1 MPWLPSHLAGIP
13 SSRRRRPAA
22 VGAVLAGLA
31 VAGCGGGDGRG
42 PAGSSATGR
51 SVTAPA
57 EAAPTGD
64 RTASWRGAGD
74 DRDVVARRRVSG
86 PLPEDARPETRVT
99 VDLLI
104 RGLTVRGRT
113 ATLRFTAIPRGWGAS
128 RDTLGGPT
136 LYELNPGPNSEIVE
150 AQLID
155 VEHLRRHLPLKDSEG
170 EAIAGMNYAGNVSDG
185 QPIDASWVF
194 AAPPPDV
201 EAMDVQIGSWPIF
214 REVPVTRR

>member
-1 MPWLPSHLAGIP
+1 MPRDPADSP
-13 SSRRRRPAA
+13 PSRRRRAA
-22 VGAVLAGLA
+22 ALGVALAGLTL
-31 VAGCGGGDGRG
+31 AGCGGGDD
-42 PAGSSATGR
+42 GSGATSAAGR
-51 SVTAPA
+51 SAPTAAAA
-57 EAAPTGD
+57 EASAPSGD
-64 RTASWRGAGD
+64 RSARWAGAGD

-86 PLPEDARPETRVT
+86 PLPEDAEPGARVT

-113 ATLRFTAIPRGWGAS
+113 ATLRFTAIPRGWGKP
-128 RDTLGGPT
+128 RDILGGPT
-136 LYELNPGPNSEIVE
+136 LYELNPGPNTEFVS

-155 VEHLRRHLPLKDSEG
+155 VERLRRHLPLEDSDG
-170 EAIAGMNYAGNVSDG
+170 EALASMNYAGNVSDG
-185 QPIDASWVF
+185 QPINASWVF

>member
-1 MPWLPSHLAGIP
+1 MPWTRPESAVSPPSHRG
-13 SSRRRRPAA
+13 RAA
-22 VGAVLAGLA
+22 ACGVVLAVLA
-31 VAGCGGGDGRG
+31 VTGCGGEDGRDRAG
-42 PAGSSATGR
+42 PSTSGRPAPVATDP
-51 SVTAPA
+51 APS
-57 EAAPTGD
+57 GD
-64 RTASWRGAGD
+64 RSAAWRGASD

-128 RDTLGGPT
+128 RDSLGGPT
-136 LYELNPGPNSEIVE
+136 LYELNPGPNTELVE

-170 EAIAGMNYAGNVSDG
+170 EAIAGMNYAGKVSDG

-194 AAPPPDV
+194 AAPPPGV
-201 EAMDVQIGSWPIF
+201 EAMDVQVGSWPIF
-214 REVPVTRR
+214 REIPVTRR

>member
-1 MPWLPSHLAGIP
+1 M
-13 SSRRRRPAA
+13 
-22 VGAVLAGLA
+22 
-31 VAGCGGGDGRG
+31 
-42 PAGSSATGR
+42 
-51 SVTAPA
+51 
-57 EAAPTGD
+57 PTGD
-64 RTASWRGAGD
+64 RSARWAGASD
-74 DRDVVARRRVSG
+74 DRDVVARRRVYG
-86 PLPEDARPETRVT
+86 PLPEDATAETRVT

-113 ATLRFTAIPRGWGAS
+113 ATLRFTAIPRGWGRA
-128 RDTLGGPT
+128 RDATGGPT
-136 LYELNPGPNSEIVE
+136 LYELNPGPNSEFVS

-155 VEHLRRHLPLKDSEG
+155 VQHLRRHLPLQDDEG

-185 QPIDASWVF
+185 RPIDASWVF